1 MAEIDDLK
9 MILRNADISCIT
21 DAKTFQEQKVR
32 FGECIIFVSSLERRE
47 AEIRAKDID
56 EFAEDAKKQIV
67 DFDTFKI
74 VAVSRDE
81 SLVFLEISLIFLINS
96 SSPLS
101 TKSLNKFA
109 SSSSPTW
116 LMNFFQISCLV

>member
-47 AEIRAKDID
+47 AEIRAKAID
-56 EFAEDAKKQIV
+56 EFAKALLVNEVV
-67 DFDTFKI
+67 DKSVVRR
-74 VAVSRDE
+74 VAE
-81 SLVFLEISLIFLINS
+81 QLKGE
-96 SSPLS
+96 
-101 TKSLNKFA
+101 
-109 SSSSPTW
+109 
-116 LMNFFQISCLV
+116 